1 MTERAILAAVARA
14 DIIICAALPWAK
26 AAAATIAAIVI
37 WRWARIGRE
46 RIRRDRGE
54 AGRER

>member
-1 MTERAILAAVARA
+1 MTERALLEAVARA
-14 DIIICAALPWAK
+14 DLIVCATLPWAK
-26 AAAATIAAIVI
+26 AAAAMIAAVVI
-37 WRWARIGRE
+37 WRWAIIGRK